1 MMAGVVAAAAVAGVL
16 GTVWLLSRRSR
27 AVRPEVC
34 DRCGKAR
41 VLLGEE
47 LEDVHLD
54 ERQRREEQL
63 GAADYHVWWCEA
75 CEAGAV
81 VRQALLSNT
90 RVADCEKCGRPTATE
105 IAQTVQAATRA
116 QGGEFRIHL
125 SCQGCGHSQ
134 RFWRYTPRK
143 QAS

>member
-1 MMAGVVAAAAVAGVL
+1 MMEAVVAAAVAGVL

-27 AVRPEVC
+27 AGRPEVC

-47 LEDVHLD
+47 TEDVHLD
-54 ERQRREEQL
+54 ERQRREEQV

-75 CEAGAV
+75 CESGAV
-81 VRQALLSNT
+81 VRHALSSDT
-90 RVADCEKCGRPTATE
+90 RVVGCEKCGRATATE
-105 IAQTVQAATRA
+105 IAQTVQVATPS

-134 RFWRYTPRK
+134 RFWRYTPRRR
-143 QAS
+143 